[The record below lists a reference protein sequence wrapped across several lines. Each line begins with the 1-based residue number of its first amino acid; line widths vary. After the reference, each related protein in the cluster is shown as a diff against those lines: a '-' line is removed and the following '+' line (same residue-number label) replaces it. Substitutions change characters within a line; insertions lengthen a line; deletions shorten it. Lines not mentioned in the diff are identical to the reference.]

1 MAKDIRK
8 FINYTK
14 EAFFWPF
21 HLVGMGIMAL
31 ITATAGILMHNILH
45 LDVSALIFLFGGLEM
60 VFLSLITRSKRF
72 RRAINFKYRSEL
84 QAYSYV
90 AKLTEYY
97 NLLTPKSQRRFE
109 EFRIKLN
116 EAKSNYGRLNE
127 SFPDLVQ
134 QYQEKIDT
142 LQLNYI
148 RLLASYDR
156 FPALLRQDDPN
167 ELRKQ
172 IEEIRGGMG
181 DDSPKLR
188 EIKEKRIKLLQD
200 RTRNYHNILE
210 NAKVIEEQLR
220 TIEEM
225 LKYFIEQP
233 LAAKSNEG
241 TSLID
246 NLLTETNDLHET
258 LSQVENIMD
267 ADLQGVDYGQLD
279 APSAGNGS
287 GQNRNEIRI
296 D

>member
-1 MAKDIRK
+1 
-8 FINYTK
+8 
-14 EAFFWPF
+14 
-21 HLVGMGIMAL
+21 MGIMAL
-31 ITATAGILMHNILH
+31 TAATAGILMHNILH
-45 LDVSALIFLFGGLEM
+45 LDVSALVFLFGGLEM

-90 AKLTEYY
+90 SKLTEYY
-97 NLLTPKSQRRFE
+97 NMLSAKSQRRFE
-109 EFRIKLN
+109 EFRVKLH
-116 EAKSNYGRLNE
+116 EAKSNYSRLNE

-142 LQLNYI
+142 LQMNYI

-156 FPALLRQDDPN
+156 FPALMRQDDPN

-172 IEEIRGGMG
+172 IDEIRGGMG

-241 TSLID
+241 TNLID

-267 ADLQGVDYGQLD
+267 ADLQGADYGDLD
-279 APSAGNGS
+279 SNGNG
-287 GQNRNEIRI
+287 GQNRNEIRV

>member
-8 FINYTK
+8 FVNYTK

-21 HLVGMGIMAL
+21 HMMGMGILAAV
-31 ITATAGILMHNILH
+31 TATAGILLNQFLH
-45 LDVSALIFLFGGLEM
+45 LDVGGFVFLFGGMEM

-84 QAYSYV
+84 QAYAYV
-90 AKLTEYY
+90 AKLTEFY
-97 NLLTPKSQRRFE
+97 NSLSAKGQRRFE
-109 EFRIKLN
+109 DFRVKLN
-116 EAKSNYGRLNE
+116 EAKSNYSKLNS

-156 FPALLRQDDPN
+156 FPQLLAQDDPN
-167 ELRKQ
+167 TLRQQ
-172 IEEIRGGMG
+172 IDEIRGGMG
-181 DDSPKLR
+181 DDSAKLR
-188 EIKEKRIKLLQD
+188 EIKEKRIRLLQD
-200 RTRNYHNILE
+200 RIRNYHSMQE

-225 LKYFIEQP
+225 VKYFNEQP

-246 NLLTETNDLHET
+246 NLLNETNDLHNT
-258 LSQVENIMD
+258 LSQVEDIML
-267 ADLQGVDYGQLD
+267 ADLGAPDYGEID
-279 APSAGNGS
+279 GNSGS
-287 GQNRNEIRI
+287 NYDRNQIRVE
-296 D
+296 

>member
-1 MAKDIRK
+1 LAKDIRK

-21 HLVGMGIMAL
+21 HLIGLGILAL
-31 ITATAGILMHNILH
+31 STATAMIL
-45 LDVSALIFLFGGLEM
+45 LDNLFKMDPSGLFFVASGLEM

-84 QAYSYV
+84 EAYSYV

-97 NLLTPKSQRRFE
+97 NQLSSKSQRRFE
-109 EFRIKLN
+109 DFRLKLN
-116 EAKSNYGRLNE
+116 EAKSNYSKLNG

-134 QYQEKIDT
+134 QYQQKIDT
-142 LQLNYI
+142 LQMNYI
-148 RLLASYDR
+148 RLLASVDR
-156 FPALLRQDDPN
+156 FPDLMQQDHPN
-167 ELRKQ
+167 ELRRK
-172 IEEIRGGMG
+172 IDEIRGGMG

-200 RTRNYHNILE
+200 RIRNYHGLLE
-210 NAKVIEEQLR
+210 NSKVIEEQLR

-225 LKYFIEQP
+225 VKYFIEEP
-233 LAAKSNEG
+233 LAARSTDG

-246 NLLTETNDLHET
+246 NLLTETNDLHQT
-258 LSQVENIMD
+258 LSEVEDIMRM
-267 ADLQGVDYGQLD
+267 DLQGPDYGDLG
-279 APSAGNGS
+279 ANS
-287 GQNRNEIRI
+287 GRQNNRNEIRV

>member
-8 FINYTK
+8 FVNYTK

-21 HLVGMGIMAL
+21 HLTGMGILAAV
-31 ITATAGILMHNILH
+31 TATAGILLNQFLH
-45 LDVSALIFLFGGLEM
+45 LDVGSFAFLFGGMEM

-84 QAYSYV
+84 QAYAYV
-90 AKLTEYY
+90 AKLTDFY
-97 NLLTPKSQRRFE
+97 NSLSAKGQRRFE
-109 EFRIKLN
+109 DFRVKLTEAKTNYSKLN
-116 EAKSNYGRLNE
+116 S

-134 QYQEKIDT
+134 QYQQKIDT

-156 FPALLRQDDPN
+156 FPQLLAQDDPN
-167 ELRKQ
+167 TLRQQ
-172 IEEIRGGMG
+172 IDEIRGGMG

-188 EIKEKRIKLLQD
+188 EIKEKRIRLLQD
-200 RTRNYHNILE
+200 RIRNYHSMQE

-225 LKYFIEQP
+225 VKYFNEQP

-241 TSLID
+241 TSMID
-246 NLLTETNDLHET
+246 NLLNETNDLHNT
-258 LSQVENIMD
+258 LSQVEDIMM
-267 ADLQGVDYGQLD
+267 ADLGAPDYGDMENQ
-279 APSAGNGS
+279 SGS
-287 GQNRNEIRI
+287 HYDRNQIRVE
-296 D
+296 